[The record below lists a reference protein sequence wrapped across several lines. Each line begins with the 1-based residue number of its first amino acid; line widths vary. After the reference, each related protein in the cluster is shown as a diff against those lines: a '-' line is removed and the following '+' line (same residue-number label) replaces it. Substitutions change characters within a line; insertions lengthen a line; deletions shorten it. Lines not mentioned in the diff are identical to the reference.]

1 MGRGILRECAC
12 SGCDRMEPWDGV
24 GGLHFHVHMLFSRMR
39 VEDDRELWVCSN
51 EHKKE
56 LIKMMLRDMPC
67 KIISVKLDEQ
77 S

>member
-1 MGRGILRECAC
+1 
-12 SGCDRMEPWDGV
+12 
-24 GGLHFHVHMLFSRMR
+24 MLFSRMR